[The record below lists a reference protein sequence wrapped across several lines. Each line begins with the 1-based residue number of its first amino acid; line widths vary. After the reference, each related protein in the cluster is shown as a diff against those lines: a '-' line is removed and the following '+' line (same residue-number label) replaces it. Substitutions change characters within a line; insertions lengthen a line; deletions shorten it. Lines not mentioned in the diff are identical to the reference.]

1 MGRRA
6 DSSGRGELEG
16 GWRAFRGGSCVTN
29 GECETL
35 DCPDA
40 LPLPLTNRADGEVG
54 FINGR
59 E

>member
-1 MGRRA
+1 MGRSAVSR
-6 DSSGRGELEG
+6 GKGELEA
-16 GWRAFRGGSCVTN
+16 GWRALKGGSCATN

-40 LPLPLTNRADGEVG
+40 LPLPLTNRADGELG